1 MSKKLIAVASA
12 AALALSAL
20 VGVAPASADVG
31 ATFHLN
37 GASGSADATAFTPSA
52 TASAANA
59 GAGDLVVPANN
70 YLIYTDTADR
80 STLVK
85 VIVATAVGDLVTAS
99 STGGLK
105 ILDLT
110 GVGAI
115 GSDYKA
121 ETTAGTDYKSDA
133 GAQSL
138 SRTATTDNVT
148 FYVFTTSTTAASL
161 TINKGGNTRVVWMK
175 GKAGA
180 AYNISAAL
188 PASVPISEP
197 DDNNVIVKITDVF
210 GNTVKANT
218 SVDVSTTGAG
228 VTLSNPQVA
237 NDSLALTYDS
247 TEGGHGFKIYTTS
260 SGSFAVELS
269 ISANDVSG
277 LATAKDKL
285 FLTSTAVS
293 VTGLTAQV
301 TALTA
306 QVAALQAQLEASRPK
321 ATSVTKKR
329 FNTLARK
336 WNAANP
342 GSRVALKK

>member
-20 VGVAPASADVG
+20 VGVAPANADVG
-31 ATFHLN
+31 AAFHLN
-37 GASGSADATAFTPSA
+37 GASGSADAAAFTPSA
-52 TASAANA
+52 TAAAANA
-59 GAGDLVVPANN
+59 GAGDMVVPANN
-70 YLIYTDTADR
+70 YLIYTNTADR

-85 VIVATAVGDLVTAS
+85 VIVTTAVGDVVTAA

-110 GVGAI
+110 DVGTL

-121 ETTAGTDYKSDA
+121 ETSAGVDYKSDA

-138 SRTATTDNVT
+138 SRTATTNNVT

-161 TINKGGNTRVVWMK
+161 TISKGGNTRVVWMK
-175 GKAGA
+175 GKEGA
-180 AYNISAAL
+180 AYNIAAAL

-197 DDNNVIVKITDVF
+197 DDNNVIVKVTDVF

-228 VTLSNPQVA
+228 VTITNPA
-237 NDSLALTYDS
+237 PSSDALALTYDS
-247 TEGGHGFKIYTTS
+247 TEGGHGFKIYTTL

-277 LATAKDKL
+277 LASAKDKL
-285 FLTSTAVS
+285 FLSSTAVS
-293 VTGLTAQV
+293 VASLTAQIA
-301 TALTA
+301 ALT
-306 QVAALQAQLEASRPK
+306 AQLEASRPK
-321 ATSVTKKR
+321 AKSVTKKKY
-329 FNTLARK
+329 NTLARK
-336 WNAANP
+336 WNRANP
-342 GSRVALKK
+342 SDRVALKK